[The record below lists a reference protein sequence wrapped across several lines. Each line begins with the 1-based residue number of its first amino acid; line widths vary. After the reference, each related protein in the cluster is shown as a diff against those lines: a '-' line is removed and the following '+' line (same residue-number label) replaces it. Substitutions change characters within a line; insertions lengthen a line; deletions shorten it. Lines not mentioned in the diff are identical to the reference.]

1 MLYMELPNE
10 IESKIFLFLS
20 HPCADL
26 IKELSHEILTNS
38 YIETYME
45 VFIRKTEEHFSEDDS
60 FVENWQEWINNDQG
74 DIYEHRCIMPKLDLS
89 DDSDDD

>member
-10 IESKIFLFLS
+10 IKSKIFLFLS
-20 HPCADL
+20 HPCADM
-26 IKELSHEILTNS
+26 IKELRHDILTNS
-38 YIETYME
+38 FIETYME

-60 FVENWQEWINNDQG
+60 FVENWQEWVNNDQG

-89 DDSDDD
+89 DDEDDD